1 MENIKYIVFL
11 LWLIILIYDLKK
23 MIIPDK
29 FLILSF
35 FLLLIYKNGEI
46 LSSIKGMCFFSFPLF
61 LILLIELHIN
71 KELIGL
77 GDIKLM
83 LLIGFFFGEKDYIF
97 IHNYYLFSYFLATLY
112 ILILRKKLKEY
123 IPFAPMLIISA
134 IFFIIY
140 ILILQVFYEK
150 RIFFNRG
157 NIVNVFNF
165 LFFNTFEFFNN
176 KISKYK

>member
-1 MENIKYIVFL
+1 
-11 LWLIILIYDLKK
+11 
-23 MIIPDK
+23 
-29 FLILSF
+29 
-35 FLLLIYKNGEI
+35 
-46 LSSIKGMCFFSFPLF
+46 MCFFSFPLF

-134 IFFIIY
+134 IFFHYIY
-140 ILILQVFYEK
+140 IDFTGIL
-150 RIFFNRG
+150 
-157 NIVNVFNF
+157 
-165 LFFNTFEFFNN
+165 
-176 KISKYK
+176 